1 MVDHDLFDPLRNVA
15 HFFQPR
21 AFWNGLGRRCGAEPL
36 RRGLVA
42 WTMAG
47 RILIAG
53 APGVMPDTR

>member
-1 MVDHDLFDPLRNVA
+1 MIDHDLFDPLGNVA
-15 HFFQPR
+15 HFIQPR
-21 AFWNGLGRRCGAEPL
+21 AFWKWLGRCGAEPL

-53 APGVMPDTR
+53 TPGMKPGTR